1 MTAEELIDVLGY
13 QDSRRT
19 VKISNGGAEFHDI
32 VDVREKDKDL
42 VVILTAATSSTDIR
56 WLTLLEAWCKN
67 RSAKPVS
74 SSENFETLRTID
86 IFDQLSDMERIEMP
100 FINQFMI
107 DKGFDM
113 ASMADGS
120 IRWKVYSYC
129 IHV

>member
-1 MTAEELIDVLGY
+1 MKVEELIDVLGY

-67 RSAKPVS
+67 RSAKPVNPADIAES
-74 SSENFETLRTID
+74 LRTID

-113 ASMADGS
+113 TSMADGS
-120 IRWKVYSYC
+120 IRWKVYNYC